1 MSNAILNMMKGPQP
15 RNHNAKR
22 EIMSMIDVLRAVS
35 GRVTTRG
42 DSCIEELEQ
51 VAATMVKIIRGID
64 ANVDFGL
71 PTEDIEALKAENAA
85 LKDQILVLT
94 AAPVGTCIPVEDPEA
109 MVEVPEVVE
118 APPRRRGRPAKVVA
132 PE

>member
-1 MSNAILNMMKGPQP
+1 MSNAIVSMMQGPQP

-42 DSCIEELEQ
+42 DSCIEELEL
-51 VAATMVKIIRGID
+51 VAATMVKIIRGINAD
-64 ANVDFGL
+64 VDFGL
-71 PTEDIEALKAENAA
+71 PNVGPLNARIADLEAQLAKALEAIPSKAAEDVPVDQELVQVAEP
-85 LKDQILVLT
+85 
-94 AAPVGTCIPVEDPEA
+94 APA
-109 MVEVPEVVE
+109 
-118 APPRRRGRPAKVVA
+118 RRRGRPAKVVA